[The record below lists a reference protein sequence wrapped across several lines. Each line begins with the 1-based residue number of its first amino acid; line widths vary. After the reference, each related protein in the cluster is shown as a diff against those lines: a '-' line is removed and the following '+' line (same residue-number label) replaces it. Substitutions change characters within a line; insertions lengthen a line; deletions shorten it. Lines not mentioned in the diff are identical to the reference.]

1 MLDALAEK
9 VSWRTSDRYKQALRE
24 VEDFFGVKGLETGST
39 QVTYKKHN
47 TWLKQ
52 AMKELAPASA
62 QRQGQASVPLS
73 SNALL
78 TWPISQLPLDACRKP
93 CSTHTQLSLRC
104 NKRRSEPLL
113 LSLTW
118 RASSHQISFFLFWSL
133 LFLLTLCCCEV
144 YWLNTCRWS

>member
-1 MLDALAEK
+1 MLEALASK
-9 VSWRTSDRYKQALRE
+9 VSWRTPDRYKAALRE
-24 VEDFFGVKGLETGST
+24 VEDFFGVKGLETGSA

-52 AMKELAPASA
+52 AMKELASASA

-73 SNALL
+73 SNTLL
-78 TWPISQLPLDACRKP
+78 TWPISQLSLDACRQP
-93 CSTHTQLSLRC
+93 CGTHIQPSLRC
-104 NKRRSEPLL
+104 NNRRSQPFL

-118 RASSHQISFFLFWSL
+118 QTLSHQIPFCLFRSL
-133 LFLLTLCCCEV
+133 LFLLILGCCEV